1 MKCVVGSLLQEKGL
15 SWTNIATK
23 LVALCLDGISVSQGV
38 KSSVMKHIWK
48 TCAPFSLGVHY
59 VFKKKHLDVHTLFSF
74 PFMHQVETLLQSS
87 YQYFCKSSKCHLEFT
102 KLATIMET
110 KGPKLLRNVK
120 TKWISMLSLSKWV
133 IAKYK
138 TLLMKMAINM
148 DANSQATTKFEHW
161 LIWTCYCPYFVS
173 SHSWNLCITWLNF
186 LNTMTFFFVILWMQ
200 WKSIRHNYI
209 IILFILPQSF
219 KWMHSRNT
227 MLEML

>member
-1 MKCVVGSLLQEKGL
+1 MKRVVGSLLQEKGL

-48 TCAPFSLGVHY
+48 TCAPFNLGVHY
-59 VFKKKHLDVHTLFSF
+59 VFQKKHLDVHTLSSF

-120 TKWISMLSLSKWV
+120 TKWISMLSLTKWV
-133 IAKYK
+133 ITKNK

-148 DANSQATTKFEHW
+148 YANSQATTKFEH
-161 LIWTCYCPYFVS
+161 LVDLDMLLSLFYILPFLEFVHNLLKFSQYNDIFLCNFVS
-173 SHSWNLCITWLNF
+173 AVKICQAQL
-186 LNTMTFFFVILWMQ
+186 
-200 WKSIRHNYI
+200 YY
-209 IILFILPQSF
+209 
-219 KWMHSRNT
+219 
-227 MLEML
+227 